1 VAAFAFLAKFDLDKQ
16 KLLAERVEG
25 RIEKTK
31 EQKQLAKGMR
41 VRDEQLGTLQ
51 LAIQTGADGSTRE
64 VAVREVQAGASQH
77 MIVVA
82 GPRKACKDALVGAN
96 LMKMDLD
103 FAMKNVLVVPYET
116 GVTETELQSRPS
128 GGFTERPMYET
139 QPYVAQPVGEGWDE
153 YIQAEMSDAIKQ
165 NGERAKKEG
174 IAIVVLNTGKVIRR
188 GVGTVPWRQMMDQ
201 LGEEDK
207 ALAKAKSFLY

>member
-16 KLLAERVEG
+16 KLLAERVDG
-25 RIEKTK
+25 RLERTK
-31 EQKQLAKGMR
+31 EQKQLVKGMR
-41 VRDEQLGTLQ
+41 VREEQLGTLR
-51 LAIQTGADGSTRE
+51 LAIQTGSDGATRE

-96 LMKMDLD
+96 LLKMDLD

-128 GGFTERPMYET
+128 GGFTDRPMYET
-139 QPYVAQPVGEGWDE
+139 QPYVAQPVGEGWDA
-153 YIQAEMSDAIKQ
+153 YIQAEMSDAVKQ
-165 NGERAKKEG
+165 NGEKAKKEG
-174 IAIVVLNTGKVIRR
+174 IAVVVLNTGKVIRR
-188 GVGTVPWRQMMDQ
+188 GVGTVPWRQMVEQ
-201 LGEEDK
+201 LGEE
-207 ALAKAKSFLY
+207 AKAVAKEKSFF